1 MRFYQGKE
9 GGCLLFFVFSPRVSL
24 TRFLFQLNMMMK
36 KIFLGTLLVCCA
48 FAVFGQSKGVP
59 VDGIVAVV
67 GKEIIM
73 QSDLEKH
80 YLDYTSQFNTVEDP
94 EETRCYILETLMFNK
109 LMVNQADLDSIEVTD
124 EEIDY
129 RVNARLSYF
138 LQQVGGNTK
147 YIEEYFHKSIADIK
161 KDLKE
166 MMYDQALIEQV
177 QAKITGNITV
187 TPSEVKQFARNM
199 SADSMPV
206 VPTSYQFGE
215 IVKIPPVSEE
225 EIEAVKTRLNEYRER
240 VLRGEKFSMLAR
252 LYSDD
257 PGSASKGGDLGFVE
271 RGTLYPEFEA
281 VAFNLKSG
289 EISQVLKTRAGYHI
303 IQLIERKGES
313 IHVAHILI
321 QPKPSTDEQV
331 NAISYL
337 DSVRGIII
345 NEKLSLDE
353 AAKKYSEGPTKT
365 NGGMVVNPYTNSY
378 SFDKQSLDEATFAT
392 LNKLIPGE
400 YSECVPFVNEDGIMC
415 YRLIYLKE
423 KVAEHK
429 ANIVEDYDMIKNAAL
444 EEKKY
449 NAMQKWVLEKV
460 KVTSI
465 KLNPQYKE
473 CDFVTKWQIP

>member
-1 MRFYQGKE
+1 MNRTF
-9 GGCLLFFVFSPRVSL
+9 
-24 TRFLFQLNMMMK
+24 K
-36 KIFLGTLLVCCA
+36 KIACMIM
-48 FAVFGQSKGVP
+48 FAILPAVAWTQGGGVP
-59 VDGIVAVV
+59 VDGIIAVI

-80 YLDYTSQFNTVEDP
+80 YIDYTSQFKTVEDP
-94 EETRCYILETLMFNK
+94 FETKCYILETLVFNK

-124 EEIDY
+124 EEVDY
-129 RVNARLSYF
+129 RINMRMAYF
-138 LQQVGGNTK
+138 LQQVGGDEK
-147 YIEEYFHKSIADIK
+147 YIENYFHKPMSQIK
-161 KDLKE
+161 KEMRE
-166 MMYDQALIEQV
+166 MMYEQALIEQV
-177 QAKITGNITV
+177 QYKITGNITI
-187 TPSEVKQFARNM
+187 TPSEVKQFASNIA
-199 SADSMPV
+199 ADSMPI
-206 VPTSYQFGE
+206 VPTTFQFGE

-225 EIEAVKTRLNEYRER
+225 EIETVKARLNGYRER
-240 VLRGEKFSMLAR
+240 VLRGEKFAMLAR

-281 VAFNLKSG
+281 AAFNLKTG
-289 EISQVLKTRAGYHI
+289 EISHVVKTQAGYHI
-303 IQLIERKGES
+303 IQMIERKGES

-331 NAISYL
+331 RAITYL
-337 DSVRGIII
+337 DSIRSIVI
-345 NEKLSLDE
+345 NEKLNISE
-353 AAKKYSEGPTKT
+353 AAKRFSEGPSKD
-365 NGGMVVNPYTNSY
+365 NGGLAVNPYTNSN
-378 SFDKQSLDEATFAT
+378 SFDKQSLDETTFMT
-392 LNKLIPGE
+392 INKLIPGE
-400 YSECVPFVNEDGIMC
+400 YSECVPFVNEDGVMA

-449 NAMQKWVLEKV
+449 NALQKWVVDKV

-465 KLNPQYKE
+465 KLNEQYRD